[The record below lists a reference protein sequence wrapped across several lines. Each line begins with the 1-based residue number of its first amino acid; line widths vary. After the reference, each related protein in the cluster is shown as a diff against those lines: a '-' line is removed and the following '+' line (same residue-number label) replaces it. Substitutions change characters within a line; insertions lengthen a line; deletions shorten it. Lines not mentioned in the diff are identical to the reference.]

1 MSVAFFVKF
10 KKKARDFLI
19 DAFWVF
25 SLRVLRQ
32 VMSVLVVAIVVR
44 FVTKETFGQ
53 YQFAITLMGI
63 AAVTALPGMQRAI
76 IQSVARGFEGTFR
89 IGTRL
94 TFLYSLLGGAFLL
107 LCAGWFAW
115 QEEPSQAWAL
125 VAAGLVFPFSQGLAQ
140 WQSLQIGRREYRANT
155 VRTSIGV
162 IGAGLMTILAVVS
175 GLTAALF
182 LVIAN
187 YGVLAIQNL
196 FQQRKSM
203 ASIPADAP
211 VEQSSATY
219 ALRTSAWEFLNT
231 FGNYV
236 DRLLVFSFGSV
247 TELAIYA
254 VASRLPE
261 IVRAMF
267 KDIIITLIPRFAI
280 KSKYTKSTDIKL
292 TFISF
297 VSTII
302 IIIITYLFV
311 PMIVRVVYTDVYA
324 ESIVYCQLIMISVA
338 IGLFGSIKN
347 AYINS
352 KLDIISERNIS
363 VISSAFRIISSVI
376 LVWYYGML
384 GAAISTILYR
394 ISIVI
399 LVEYHIRKYH
409 LSRN

>member
-1 MSVAFFVKF
+1 MPSPFVEKF
-10 KKKARDFLI
+10 KKKAKEFSI
-19 DAFWVF
+19 DAFWVL

-32 VMSVLVVAIVVR
+32 IMSVLVVAIVVR

-211 VEQSSATY
+211 VEKSSATY

-236 DRLLVFSFGSV
+236 DRLLVFSFGSA

-254 VASRLPE
+254 VANRLPE
-261 IVRAMF
+261 IVKTMVQ
-267 KDIIITLIPRFAI
+267 DITLTLIPRFAN
-280 KSKYTKSTDIKL
+280 KTTYTKNLDRKL
-292 TFISF
+292 TYISSVSAFIL
-297 VSTII
+297 II
-302 IIIITYLFV
+302 LTYFFV
-311 PMIVRVVYTDVYA
+311 PLLVKIVYTDAYA
-324 ESIVYCQLIMISVA
+324 DSILYCQLIMVSVA
-338 IGLFGSIKN
+338 IGGFASIKN
-347 AYINS
+347 SYINS
-352 KLDIISERNIS
+352 KLDIVSNRNIT
-363 VISSAFRIISSVI
+363 VISGIFRISTSAV